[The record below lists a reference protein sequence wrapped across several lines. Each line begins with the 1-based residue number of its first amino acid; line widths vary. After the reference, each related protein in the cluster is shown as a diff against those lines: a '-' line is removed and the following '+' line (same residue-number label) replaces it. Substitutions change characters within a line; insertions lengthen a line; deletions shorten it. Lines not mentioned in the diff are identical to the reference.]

1 MRYCSLAGGEV
12 TITRLGRSPSRRSPR
27 AFVGQLKKRRELLTK
42 YVPRWEPLD
51 SWAFSSFFAKLDCL
65 RSVAVGVAV
74 FFFFVWQC
82 SSDRPFY
89 LRLRPSSSLFLV
101 AVLLACFS
109 PADGFN
115 CRWCNR
121 RLMVFAPLAAG
132 ISKSRS
138 LCAYC
143 ELWQSDA
150 PQTGEAS
157 DIKAL

>member
-74 FFFFVWQC
+74 FFFFCLAMLKRQTFLPTLTSLVFTISGC
-82 SSDRPFY
+82 RST
-89 LRLRPSSSLFLV
+89 RLF
-101 AVLLACFS
+101 
-109 PADGFN
+109 
-115 CRWCNR
+115 
-121 RLMVFAPLAAG
+121 
-132 ISKSRS
+132 
-138 LCAYC
+138 
-143 ELWQSDA
+143 
-150 PQTGEAS
+150 
-157 DIKAL
+157 